1 MPKAVRFDHY
11 GDVDVLEVVD
21 VPRPQPGP
29 NELLIGV
36 KAAGINPGEAKIR
49 EGLLAEQFPAT
60 FPSGQ
65 GSDLAGVVDE
75 TGSGVTGWVP
85 GDEIIGFTDRRAS
98 QAEVVVVEASDV
110 VAKPP
115 NVSWEVAGSLFVAG
129 TTAYAAVR
137 AVAPRSGDTVLV
149 AGATGGVGSIAVQ
162 LARRT
167 GATVVGVA
175 SESHHEWLTEHRVI
189 PVAYGDGLEERLR
202 GTVEGID
209 ACIDTVGG
217 EYVELA
223 LALGVAPSRIDT
235 IANFDAVQRFGVK
248 AEGNAAG
255 GNSTVLGEVV
265 SLLAEGALE
274 VPIEASYPLDQ
285 VRDAYRR
292 LARGHVLGKIV
303 LLV

>member
-21 VPRPQPGP
+21 VPRPEPGA
-29 NELLIGV
+29 NELLIRV
-36 KAAGINPGEAKIR
+36 RAAGINPGEAKIR
-49 EGLLAEQFPAT
+49 EGLLAKQFPAT

-65 GSDLAGVVDE
+65 GSDLAGVIEE
-75 TGSGVTGWVP
+75 TGSGVTGWAA
-85 GDEIIGFTDRRAS
+85 GDQIIGFTEHRAA
-98 QAEVVVVEASDV
+98 QAEFVVVEASDV

-115 NVSWEVAGSLFVAG
+115 NISWEVAGSVFVAG

-137 AVAPRSGDTVLV
+137 AVAPQSGETVLV

-167 GATVVGVA
+167 GATVVGIA
-175 SESHHEWLTEHRVI
+175 SESHHAWLTAHGVV
-189 PVAYGDGLEERLR
+189 PVAYGDGLDGRLR
-202 GTVEGID
+202 EAVERID

-223 LALGVAPSRIDT
+223 LAFGVPPSRIDT
-235 IANFDAVQRFGVK
+235 IANFDAVRRLGVK
-248 AEGNAAG
+248 GEGNAAG
-255 GNSTVLGEVV
+255 ANSTVLGEVV
-265 SLLAEGALE
+265 SLIAEGALE
-274 VPIEASYPLDQ
+274 VPIAATYPLDQ

-292 LARGHVLGKIV
+292 LAGGHILGKIV